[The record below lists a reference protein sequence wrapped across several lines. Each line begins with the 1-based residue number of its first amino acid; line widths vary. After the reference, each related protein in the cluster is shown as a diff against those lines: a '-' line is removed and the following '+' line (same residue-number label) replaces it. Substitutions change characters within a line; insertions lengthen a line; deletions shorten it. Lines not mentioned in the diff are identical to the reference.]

1 MKITKV
7 LVSVG
12 AAVAAARTI
21 KQLTNYGV
29 DDVLDM
35 VGLER
40 RRSHAWEKLVFFGVG
55 ALAGAGAGILLAP
68 RSGRETREK
77 IGDGMEKLA
86 TKATDALAEIK
97 EQAPELLS
105 KVTGESDTHKK
116 DENGGARRS
125 APR

>member
-29 DDVLDM
+29 GDMLDL

-40 RRSHAWEKLVFFGVG
+40 RRSHGWEKLAFFGMG

-77 IGDGMEKLA
+77 LGDGMEKLA
-86 TKATDALAEIK
+86 TKATDALAELK

-105 KVTGESDTHKK
+105 KVTGEAESHKK
-116 DENGGARRS
+116 DENGGPRRS
-125 APR
+125 TAR

>member
-29 DDVLDM
+29 GDVLDM

-40 RRSHAWEKLVFFGVG
+40 RRNRGWEKLAFFGMG

-77 IGDGMEKLA
+77 IGDGMGKLA
-86 TKATDALAEIK
+86 EKATDALAEIK
-97 EQAPELLS
+97 EQAPELLA
-105 KVTGESDTHKK
+105 KVTGETEPHKK
-116 DENGGARRS
+116 DENGGPRRN
-125 APR
+125 ATR

>member
-7 LVSVG
+7 IVAVG
-12 AAVAAARTI
+12 AAVAAAKTI
-21 KQLTNYGV
+21 KQITNYGV
-29 DDVLDM
+29 GDMLDL

-40 RRSHAWEKLVFFGVG
+40 RRNHGWEKLAFFGMG

-105 KVTGESDTHKK
+105 KVTGEPESHKK
-116 DENGGARRS
+116 DENGGPRRS
-125 APR
+125 TVR

>member
-12 AAVAAARTI
+12 AAVAAAKTI

-29 DDVLDM
+29 DDVLDL

-40 RRSHAWEKLVFFGVG
+40 RRSHGWEKFVFFGVG
-55 ALAGAGAGILLAP
+55 AIAGVGAGILLAP

-77 IGDGMEKLA
+77 LGDGMEKLA

-97 EQAPELLS
+97 EQAPDLLS
-105 KVTGESDTHKK
+105 QMTGDGDGHKK
-116 DENGGARRS
+116 EENGGSRRS
-125 APR
+125 TAR